1 MKKIFF
7 TRESVKEAEVQL
19 HSVKTRCETFS
30 RLEDVHMQG
39 RSQELARGG
48 HSNHRQKTEH

>member
-19 HSVKTRCETFS
+19 HSAKTRCETYS